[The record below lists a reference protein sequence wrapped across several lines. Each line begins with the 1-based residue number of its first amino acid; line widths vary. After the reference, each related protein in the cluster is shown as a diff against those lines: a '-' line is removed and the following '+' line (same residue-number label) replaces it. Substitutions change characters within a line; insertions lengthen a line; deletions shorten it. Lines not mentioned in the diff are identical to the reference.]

1 MNKRA
6 KLRLLLVFIL
16 IGFIIAPAFAEEQNI
31 ELSPEVPYVDIQ
43 VEATAPT
50 QITIQTTTGTPQTN
64 PGFIDSWIELW
75 QGTIKL
81 FANDDGAHSA
91 TNVLASYISAP
102 IEAGSYFIRAT
113 SFALMCCNQT
123 PTGNYLL
130 AWDGVTILPTPS
142 PSPTPSIEPT
152 PTIEPSPSAE
162 PTPMPTQTI
171 EPTLEPT
178 PGINIDNSENETI
191 LIQETAIPSPEPI
204 LPMIE
209 VIEPEITEQIIEE
222 ETFEPPIVEEESTL
236 EELQEEINAQYIAEN
251 TIELSVPTALEDIP
265 GVTELLATAEA
276 IMNVGSDMTQEQR
289 EESQAVVIGAI
300 IVTQV
305 ATMASANIQA
315 SQRNKK

>member
-1 MNKRA
+1 MNKRV
-6 KLRLLLVFIL
+6 KLRLFLTFVL

-113 SFALMCCNQT
+113 SYALMCCNQT

-130 AWDGVTILPTPS
+130 TWNGVTTLPTLS
-142 PSPTPSIEPT
+142 PSPTPTLEPT
-152 PTIEPSPSAE
+152 PTIEPSPSE
-162 PTPMPTQTI
+162 IPTSTPTQTI

-178 PGINIDNSENETI
+178 PQISIDNSENETI
-191 LIQETAIPSPEPI
+191 LIQETVIPSPEPI
-204 LPMIE
+204 LPTLE
-209 VIEPEITEQIIEE
+209 VIEPEITEQIVEE
-222 ETFEPPIVEEESTL
+222 ETLEPPIAEVESTL

-289 EESQAVVIGAI
+289 EQSQAVVIGAI